1 MSGTVGVITKTD
13 PLIADS
19 LPKEFGALDRNRA
32 ARQRNDAVDMDIG
45 IGKING
51 ESGIVVLNHRTQQQ
65 RPFAL
70 EPEFVPGQK
79 AGVVEIKPLGSGA
92 DDSNVA
98 IIIEDRESIAMFQ
111 RPQRPLDEG
120 PLDFDIVLGQLDRRV
135 RDTIHAARGRMSV
148 VADVRS
154 PRKVRFATVDRMAM
168 RPPCECLAYAGSG
181 CRLGFIASARR
192 VQYLPAAFPRNSLPS
207 QWRDLTLGIGGMES
221 SAISVFAG
229 TRARSERYAAT

>member
-1 MSGTVGVITKTD
+1 MKIGSKPNVDAKMSGAVGVIAKTD

-32 ARQRNDAVDMDIG
+32 ARQRNDAVYMDIG
-45 IGKING
+45 ISKING

-79 AGVVEIKPLGSGA
+79 AGVVEIKPFGSGA
-92 DDSNVA
+92 DDANVA

-111 RPQRPLDEG
+111 GPQRPLDEG

-135 RDTIHAARGRMSV
+135 RDIFYTARRRMRV
-148 VADVRS
+148 ITDVRS
-154 PRKVRFATVDRMAM
+154 PRNALCRRRSRASRPATRLPRRTPVLDFVWDLSPQPAGFKTWP
-168 RPPCECLAYAGSG
+168 PPCCAIRSQASG
-181 CRLGFIASARR
+181 ETSRWAQA
-192 VQYLPAAFPRNSLPS
+192 V
-207 QWRDLTLGIGGMES
+207 W
-221 SAISVFAG
+221 
-229 TRARSERYAAT
+229 